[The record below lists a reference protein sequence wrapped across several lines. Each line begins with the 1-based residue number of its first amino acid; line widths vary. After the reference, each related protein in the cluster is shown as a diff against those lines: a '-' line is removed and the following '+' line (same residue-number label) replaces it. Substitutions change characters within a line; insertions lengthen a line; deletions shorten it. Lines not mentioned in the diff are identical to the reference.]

1 MIDGEPG
8 RTSPERAWDDKGDSV
23 TLERTASRPSGDPAA
38 LIEKILDGDSR
49 AEEDLVARYSRGVS
63 LLLRRLARSPSLAE
77 DLHQETFRVVLEK
90 ARGGAIREPEK
101 LAGFIR
107 STAKNLLLAHRRKEA
122 RYDDLGNEAERR
134 TPAGQL
140 DRVLRDEEAVRV
152 RELLGELRFDR
163 DRQLLVR
170 FYLSDDSKHEICRDL
185 EVDPGRFNRVL
196 HRARQRLREL
206 WERSEKRRL
215 LFSEDG

>member
-1 MIDGEPG
+1 MPRRGSARRRTGSG
-8 RTSPERAWDDKGDSV
+8 RARRQAG
-23 TLERTASRPSGDPAA
+23 SG
-38 LIEKILDGDSR
+38 LWGILPIVR
-49 AEEDLVARYSRGVS
+49 
-63 LLLRRLARSPSLAE
+63 
-77 DLHQETFRVVLEK
+77 Q

-122 RYDDLGNEAERR
+122 RYDDLGDEAERR
-134 TPAGQL
+134 SPAGQL
-140 DRVLRDEEAVRV
+140 DRVMREEEAKRV
-152 RELLGELRFDR
+152 RELLDELRFAR

-196 HRARQRLREL
+196 HRARERLREL

-215 LFSEDG
+215 LFSEGG